1 MRRLREGGLRQSIMA
16 SLTVLPFNASGAD
29 KAPARRQ
36 PSAAALVS
44 GQNLSFAVAG
54 RTILEH
60 IDIAVH
66 GGEIVTLIG
75 PNGAGK
81 TSLARLLLGVIK
93 PTSGTVTR
101 MPGLRVGYVP
111 QRFPIDGSIPINVR
125 RFLALGVRASKTD
138 IRTALEEVGATHLI
152 GQPISTLSGGEFQR
166 VCLARALIG
175 EPGLLVLDEPA
186 QALDFSG
193 EIQLYKLITDI
204 RNRRGCGILM
214 ISHDLHVVMS
224 ASDRVV
230 CISGHVCCEGVPDKV
245 ANHPEYARLFGPDAG
260 KAVAIYRHRHD
271 HEHDL
276 SGAVKG
282 GDGCGQSHSAGHSHD

>member
-1 MRRLREGGLRQSIMA
+1 MALSTVHPIGVTDIDGHPLRE
-16 SLTVLPFNASGAD
+16 PSG
-29 KAPARRQ
+29 PV
-36 PSAAALVS
+36 LVS
-44 GQNLSFAVAG
+44 GRGLGLTLTG
-54 RTILEH
+54 RTILDN

-93 PTSGTVTR
+93 PASGTVTR
-101 MPGLRVGYVP
+101 KQGLRVGYVP
-111 QRFPIDGSIPINVR
+111 QRFPVDATIPINVR
-125 RFLALGVRASKTD
+125 RFLTLGVRASEND
-138 IRTALEEVGATHLI
+138 IHSALQEVGAEHLI
-152 GQPISTLSGGEFQR
+152 GHPIAGLSGGEFQR

-175 EPGLLVLDEPA
+175 EPELLVLDEPA
-186 QALDFSG
+186 QAVDFSG

-204 RNRRGCGILM
+204 RNRRGCGVLM
-214 ISHDLHVVMS
+214 ISHDLHVVMG
-224 ASDRVV
+224 ASDRVI

-245 ANHPEYARLFGPDAG
+245 ASHPEYARLFGPEAG
-260 KAVAIYRHRHD
+260 KTVAIYRHRHD

-282 GDGCGQSHSAGHSHD
+282 GDGCGHDHGAGQPHD